1 MHDITPKQSQ
11 LWQYLERV
19 CLSLT
24 RQYGYQEIRS
34 PILESTHLF
43 KRTIGDATDIVE
55 KEMYCF
61 TDRNGDLV
69 SLRPEGTASCVR
81 AGIQN
86 GLLYNQIQRL
96 WYQGPMYRRENP
108 QKGRYR
114 QFHQWG
120 VEAFGIQSF
129 GIDVELISMTHRLWQ
144 LLGLDAHLHL
154 EINTLGTVSERQA
167 YREKLVAFLQDHHD
181 DLDPDSQR
189 RMHSNPLR
197 VLDSKVKQTQAILE
211 QAPKLWDSL
220 SDESR
225 SGFEWILKQLKAL
238 NIPYHVNPKLVRGL
252 DYYQHTVFE
261 WVTDALGAQG
271 TVCAGGRYDGLVALL
286 GGQSTPAAGFAM
298 GMDRVIL
305 LLEEAQAINP
315 LPQAD
320 IYLIAT
326 SCEYAPRLY
335 ATAEAL
341 RSSLSTLAIVVDHN
355 HTALKSQLKRADKS
369 QAQFAV
375 IIGES
380 EWDMQKVMLK
390 PLRGTGEQQVL
401 TLSECIEFLSQHK
414 GVAYAG

>member
-167 YREKLVAFLQDHHD
+167 YREKLVGFLQHHHD

-197 VLDSKVKQTQAILE
+197 VLDSKVKQTQMILE

-261 WVTDALGAQG
+261 WITNGLGAQG